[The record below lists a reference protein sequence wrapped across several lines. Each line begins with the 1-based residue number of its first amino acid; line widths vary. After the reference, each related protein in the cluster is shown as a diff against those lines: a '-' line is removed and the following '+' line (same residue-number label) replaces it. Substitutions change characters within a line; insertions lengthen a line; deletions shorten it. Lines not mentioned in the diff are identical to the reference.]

1 MLSKDEILATVRE
14 IVADQLG
21 LETGDIKEGANF
33 STELGADSLDVVELV
48 MKFEEEFSVEISD
61 EAASKISTVQEAV
74 DYVFDEQPK
83 QIG

>member
-21 LETGDIKEGANF
+21 LEANEIKQGANF

-48 MKFEEEFSVEISD
+48 MKFEEEFGVEISD
-61 EAASKISTVQEAV
+61 DAASKISTVQEAV
-74 DYVFDEQPK
+74 DYVFDEQPPA
-83 QIG
+83 